1 MLDLVV
7 SFSIFWRMGRE
18 IGKMSGDAWYRGS
31 LRLRRRRDGIWVRW
45 ELSGIS
51 KRAYIVQSD
60 SDMKIKLKRGI
71 SRPPSCSPR
80 RQYRKLTFINR
91 SITSTTSFLHSSS
104 VRDFLPVVFL
114 NMGFAGFIALND

>member
-1 MLDLVV
+1 
-7 SFSIFWRMGRE
+7 
-18 IGKMSGDAWYRGS
+18 MSGDACVLLWSVGFEEKRKGGS
-31 LRLRRRRDGIWVRW
+31 EGSEIEEGRIYTR
-45 ELSGIS
+45 S
-51 KRAYIVQSD
+51 KSSN
-60 SDMKIKLKRGI
+60 SDMNAKLKRVI

-104 VRDFLPVVFL
+104 VRDFLPAVFL

>member
-1 MLDLVV
+1 
-7 SFSIFWRMGRE
+7 MG
-18 IGKMSGDAWYRGS
+18 KTSGDAWYRGVE
-31 LRLRRRRDGIWVRW
+31 IEEKERW
-45 ELSGIS
+45 DMGERGSGIS

-60 SDMKIKLKRGI
+60 SDMKRKLKRVI

-104 VRDFLPVVFL
+104 VRDFLPAVFL